1 MMEITEQRTS
11 ALIPYVNNSRTHTPE
26 QVSQIA
32 SSIREFGFT
41 NPVLIDGE
49 NSIIAGHGRVEAAN
63 KLGLEQV
70 PCIRLEHLS
79 DAQKK
84 AYVIADNKLA
94 LNAGWDLELL
104 KLGMFELAEMEF
116 DVGLTGF
123 SADELAELMHVDV
136 DALTDEDDVPV
147 LADDP
152 VSTLGD
158 VWMLGKHRLMCGDST
173 SESDVSTLLGEVR
186 PHLMVTDPPYGVEY
200 DATWRNE
207 VTRKKEGKVHD
218 LAVGAVLNDDNA
230 DWREAWALFPGDVA
244 YVWHG
249 GLHSSL
255 VAESL
260 AASGFEIRAQI
271 IWAKNSLIM
280 SRGHYHW
287 QHEPCWYA
295 VRSNA
300 IGHWQGDRKQ
310 STIWQ
315 IDKQKKSETGHSTQK
330 PVQCM
335 QRAIENNSSV
345 GQAVYEP
352 FNGSGTTLIAGENT
366 GRAVYAMELHPKY
379 VDIAVQRWEEYTGQ
393 TAMLTTGESRQEVM
407 EARG

>member
-1 MMEITEQRTS
+1 
-11 ALIPYVNNSRTHTPE
+11 
-26 QVSQIA
+26 
-32 SSIREFGFT
+32 
-41 NPVLIDGE
+41 
-49 NSIIAGHGRVEAAN
+49 
-63 KLGLEQV
+63 
-70 PCIRLEHLS
+70 
-79 DAQKK
+79 
-84 AYVIADNKLA
+84 
-94 LNAGWDLELL
+94 
-104 KLGMFELAEMEF
+104 
-116 DVGLTGF
+116 
-123 SADELAELMHVDV
+123 
-136 DALTDEDDVPV
+136 
-147 LADDP
+147 
-152 VSTLGD
+152 
-158 VWMLGKHRLMCGDST
+158 
-173 SESDVSTLLGEVR
+173 
-186 PHLMVTDPPYGVEY
+186 
-200 DATWRNE
+200 
-207 VTRKKEGKVHD
+207 
-218 LAVGAVLNDDNA
+218 
-230 DWREAWALFPGDVA
+230 
-244 YVWHG
+244 
-249 GLHSSL
+249 
-255 VAESL
+255 
-260 AASGFEIRAQI
+260 
-271 IWAKNSLIM
+271 M